1 MLVKKWMS
9 ENVITVGP
17 NDTVIKALIVL
28 NENNIKRLPVI
39 SNGNLVGIVTER
51 DLKRAT
57 LPSDTLKVENVMTR
71 NPVTVIWNYTISE
84 VAEILL
90 KYNISGVPVVGA
102 QGELLG
108 IITKD
113 DLFRV
118 LVTHTGAEEMG
129 ILLALL
135 VIDQSGAIKEITD
148 IIREHGGRIMS
159 VLTNYNNAPKGYLR
173 VYLRMYGIDREKFHH
188 MREIIAKKTTFLYW
202 VDYRNNTRDIYR
214 IE

>member
-135 VIDQSGAIKEITD
+135 VIDRSGAIKEITD